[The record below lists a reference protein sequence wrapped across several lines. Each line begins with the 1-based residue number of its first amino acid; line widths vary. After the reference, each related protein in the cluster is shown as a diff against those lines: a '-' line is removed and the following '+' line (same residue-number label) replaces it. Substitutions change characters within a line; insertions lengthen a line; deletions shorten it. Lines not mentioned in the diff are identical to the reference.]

1 MIMVR
6 NADNDFT
13 ALLTADAMEA
23 TGATVFSITYMGE
36 RTYDGALTPHPYFS
50 VWARV
55 KSDEHI
61 ALVDKAI
68 DSALEGKR

>member
-6 NADNDFT
+6 NADDDFK

-36 RTYDGALTPHPYFS
+36 RTYDGALAPHPYFS

-61 ALVDKAI
+61 VLVDTVI
-68 DSALEGKR
+68 DATLEAKG